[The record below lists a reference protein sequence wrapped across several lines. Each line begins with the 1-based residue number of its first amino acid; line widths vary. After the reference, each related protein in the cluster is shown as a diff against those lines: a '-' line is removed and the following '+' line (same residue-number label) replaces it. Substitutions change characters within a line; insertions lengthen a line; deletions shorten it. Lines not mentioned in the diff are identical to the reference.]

1 MNQKGHLTN
10 TEACLN
16 QKEVLSPKE
25 KEGKTPAKGKKRK
38 KGESVEDEDEED
50 FIIENEESE
59 IPESPRQKDEEDFI
73 IDDDEENEE
82 SENPAVKKGKTSKIV
97 LSKPPKKKAKQT
109 SNIVKTCYYCKV
121 VVSSIDIKAKN
132 VLVRCSGQK
141 TH

>member
-38 KGESVEDEDEED
+38 KGESVEDKDEED

-59 IPESPRQKDEEDFI
+59 S
-73 IDDDEENEE
+73 
-82 SENPAVKKGKTSKIV
+82 PAVKKGKTSKIV
-97 LSKPPKKKAKQT
+97 LSKPPKKKAKQP
-109 SNIVKTCYYCKV
+109 SDIVKTCYYCKE
-121 VVSSIDIKAKN
+121 VVSSIYIKAKD
-132 VLVRCSGQK
+132 VLVHCSGHK
-141 TH
+141 THNYCQQDCLETH

>member
-38 KGESVEDEDEED
+38 KGESVEDKDEED

-59 IPESPRQKDEEDFI
+59 S
-73 IDDDEENEE
+73 
-82 SENPAVKKGKTSKIV
+82 PAVKKGKTSKIV

-109 SNIVKTCYYCKV
+109 SNIVKTCYYCKE

-132 VLVRCSGQK
+132 VLVRCSGHK
-141 TH
+141 THKYCHQDCLETQ